1 MIRPTGISN
10 KLKLVGGSLTFI
22 VIATII
28 ISVYMNARSK
38 KDALII
44 NIAGKQ
50 RMLTQKISKEIFY
63 NIHKYSTDFRII
75 NSSMNTFDNSL
86 SDLIN
91 GNSAKGIY
99 PPQNEKIT
107 EKLKQVRKMWL
118 PFKDNILKLENNL
131 EKINPNLEVF
141 TIKIDKI
148 LTLSDDIVKKMVKNK
163 MQGIY
168 IDLSGRQRML
178 SQRMGLFLTRYLRT
192 SNKEDYSLYNSAKN
206 LYNKTILA
214 FLNDKSIKENAE
226 VYNACKKTYRYWVEF
241 QTYASDLILEQKNI
255 NTLMQYI
262 YNNNT
267 KVLNTMDE
275 AVWLFTDYSE
285 QKNMLF
291 VYIQFALLSLGL
303 IIILYS
309 FLLSKEIMNHLRDF
323 VEKVKILGSSDIAH
337 INTKNFKLRE
347 TNEDELKEAST
358 YINSFVQKVNSA
370 LNHSQ
375 DAIYKAEKAVE
386 ELGSLSSDANY
397 ALESLD
403 LNENDKKSFDKNI
416 SNSEDIAIES
426 TENLLHV
433 TRLLEKLKSNLNNI
447 SEKEIS
453 KTKGHLNNR

>member
-1 MIRPTGISN
+1 MIRPSGINN
-10 KLKLVGGSLTFI
+10 KLRLVGGSLTFI
-22 VIATII
+22 VVATIV

-63 NIHKYSTDFRII
+63 NIHKYSTDFRIV
-75 NSSMNTFDNSL
+75 NSSMNSFENSL
-86 SDLIN
+86 SDLMN

-107 EKLKQVRKMWL
+107 EKLKQVQKMWL
-118 PFKDNILKLENNL
+118 PFRGNILKLENNL
-131 EKINPNLEVF
+131 EKISPSLEVF
-141 TIKIDKI
+141 TIKINKI
-148 LTLSDDIVKKMVKNK
+148 LTLSDNIVKKMVENK

-178 SQRMGLFLTRYLRT
+178 SQRMGLFLKRYLRT
-192 SNKEDYSLYNSAKN
+192 SNKEDYTIYNNAKN
-206 LYNKTILA
+206 LYNKTILS
-214 FLNDKSIKENAE
+214 FLNDKNIKENAE
-226 VYNACKKTYRYWVEF
+226 VYNTCKNTYKYWVGF
-241 QTYASDLILEQKNI
+241 QAYASNLITEQKNI
-255 NTLMQYI
+255 NILMQYI

-291 VYIQFALLSLGL
+291 VYMQFALLSLAL

-309 FLLSKEIMNHLRDF
+309 FLLTHEIMNHLRDF
-323 VEKVKILGSSDIAH
+323 IEKAKILASSDITH

-347 TNEDELKEAST
+347 TNEDELKEASSH
-358 YINSFVQKVNSA
+358 INSFVQKVNNA
-370 LNHSQ
+370 LSHSQ
-375 DAIYKAEKAVE
+375 DAINKAEKAVE
-386 ELGSLSSDANY
+386 ELESLSDDASD

-403 LNENDKKSFDKNI
+403 LNENDKKGFDKKI
-416 SNSEDIAIES
+416 SNTEDIAIES

-433 TRLLEKLKSNLNNI
+433 TKMLEKLKSNLSSMSEIENN
-447 SEKEIS
+447 EDK
-453 KTKGHLNNR
+453 K

>member
-1 MIRPTGISN
+1 MIRPSGINN
-10 KLKLVGGSLTFI
+10 KLRLVGGSLTFI
-22 VIATII
+22 VVATIV

-63 NIHKYSTDFRII
+63 NIHKYSTDFRIV
-75 NSSMNTFDNSL
+75 NSSMNSFENSL
-86 SDLIN
+86 SDLMN

-107 EKLKQVRKMWL
+107 EKLNQVQKMWL
-118 PFKDNILKLENNL
+118 PFRGNILKLENNL
-131 EKINPNLEVF
+131 EKISPSLEVF
-141 TIKIDKI
+141 TIKINKI
-148 LTLSDDIVKKMVKNK
+148 LTLSDNIVKKMVENK

-178 SQRMGLFLTRYLRT
+178 SQRMGLFLKRYLRT
-192 SNKEDYSLYNSAKN
+192 SNKEDYIIYNNAKN
-206 LYNKTILA
+206 LYNKTIIS
-214 FLNDKSIKENAE
+214 FLNDKKVKENAE
-226 VYNACKKTYRYWVEF
+226 VYTACKNTYKYWAGF
-241 QTYASDLILEQKNI
+241 QTYASDLIIEQKNI
-255 NTLMQYI
+255 NILMQYI

-291 VYIQFALLSLGL
+291 VYMQFALLSLAL

-309 FLLSKEIMNHLRDF
+309 FLLTHEIMNHLRDF
-323 VEKVKILGSSDIAH
+323 IEKAKILASSDITH

-347 TNEDELKEAST
+347 TNEDELKEASSH
-358 YINSFVQKVNSA
+358 INSFVQKVNNA
-370 LNHSQ
+370 LSHSQ
-375 DAIYKAEKAVE
+375 DAINKAEKAVE
-386 ELGSLSSDANY
+386 ELESLSDDASD

-403 LNENDKKSFDKNI
+403 LNDNDKTGFDKKI
-416 SNSEDIAIES
+416 SNTEDIAIES

-433 TRLLEKLKSNLNNI
+433 TKMLEKLKSNLSSMSEIENN
-447 SEKEIS
+447 EDK
-453 KTKGHLNNR
+453 K